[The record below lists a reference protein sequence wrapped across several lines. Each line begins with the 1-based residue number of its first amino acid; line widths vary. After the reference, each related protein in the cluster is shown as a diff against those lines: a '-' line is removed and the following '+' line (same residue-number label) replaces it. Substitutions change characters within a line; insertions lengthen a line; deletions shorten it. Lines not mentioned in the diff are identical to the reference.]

1 MAKAGNPLSLTKAK
15 LKHVFRIAINSAP
28 TPKYIAYGLG
38 VQRPETIKEWIK
50 AGEVL
55 QEQFKDELEELDN
68 IFPYMYEEVFE
79 NKREQYECEFRML
92 YDLEPESKIP
102 DRLINTYSLYILK
115 EKQFFVEDNIER
127 KEKEILE
134 DIILDKD
141 ETTNENFK
149 LLIQF
154 ARIFHRAKNVV
165 EMGLLE
171 SINKYSVTSRNIG
184 IGLKM
189 LQLYNKD
196 DFSETSTIN
205 HTGTV
210 EVNNKSILSMSLDW
224 ERSQRQALE
233 AKNNNI
239 IDVENIKQIE
249 QKEG

>member
-55 QEQFKDELEELDN
+55 QQQFSDELEELDE
-68 IFPYMYEEVFE
+68 IYPYSFEEVFE
-79 NKREQYECEFRML
+79 NRKLEFDAEFRML
-92 YDLEPESKIP
+92 YSLEPEGQIP
-102 DRLINTYSLYILK
+102 DRLRHAYNEYILK

-134 DIILDKD
+134 DLILDKD
-141 ETTNENFK
+141 DVTNENFK

-154 ARIFHRAKNVV
+154 ARIFNRAKNVV
-165 EMGLLE
+165 EMGLLQ
-171 SINKYSVTSRNIG
+171 SINYHSKTSKNI
-184 IGLKM
+184 M
-189 LQLYNKD
+189 LGYKLLQNYNKD
-196 DFSETSTIN
+196 DFAESQTVN

-210 EVNNKSILSMSLDW
+210 EVNTKSILSLALQH
-224 ERSQRQALE
+224 EREQRQALE

-249 QKEG
+249 QKEE

>member
-55 QEQFKDELEELDN
+55 QEQFSSELEELDN
-68 IFPYMYEEVFE
+68 IFPYAYYEAFE
-79 NKREQYECEFRML
+79 NQSERFEIEFRTMNNL
-92 YDLEPESKIP
+92 DTDGRIP
-102 DRLINTYSLYILK
+102 DRLLNSYNSYMLK
-115 EKQFFVEDNIER
+115 EKQFFVEDNLER
-127 KEKEILE
+127 REKEILQ
-134 DIILDKD
+134 DLILDKD

-184 IGLKM
+184 VGLKM
-189 LQLYNKD
+189 LQLYNKE
-196 DFSETSTIN
+196 DFSETATIQ

-210 EVNNKSILSMSLDW
+210 EVNSKSILSLALQH
-224 ERSQRQALE
+224 EREQRQALE

-249 QKEG
+249 QKEE